1 MANNRKKGITL
12 LKILFSFVLLYFVF
26 TKIQFKEVWDIL
38 KGSNLGYLFIA
49 LLFFILSK
57 VLSAFRL
64 NLYIHQINIFL
75 TQLSNL
81 KLYLLGMFYNLF
93 LPGGIGGDAYKG
105 YVLKKKYEVKTKSV
119 VSILVL
125 DRLNGLLLIF
135 VISCML
141 ALFLDEGRLQ
151 PYKLL
156 FGIAI
161 GLSILIFW
169 LFNKRFFSFVYPVFW
184 KSLGYSALVQL
195 AQLVSVLFILQALD
209 VQGDNIA
216 YLFIFL
222 FTKHKAS
229 LLAHNPLPI
238 CNSTLNISVNAVMQC
253 LRSMAMASTWTGCM
267 RLSRLSGKTPE
278 CRPNLSAPSEAEAT
292 TAGLLCLAYEWFPS
306 TQIMESMKT
315 GG

>member
-1 MANNRKKGITL
+1 VANNRKKGITL

-64 NLYIHQINIFL
+64 NLYIHQIKIFL

-135 VISCML
+135 VISCLL

-222 FTKHKAS
+222 ISSIVSVLPLTIGGIGSREVVFYYGALWLGLDENTSVSISMLFFLITAAVS
-229 LLAHNPLPI
+229 LAGIIYHF
-238 CNSTLNISVNAVMQC
+238 
-253 LRSMAMASTWTGCM
+253 
-267 RLSRLSGKTPE
+267 KKPE
-278 CRPNLSAPSEAEAT
+278 LEEIPS
-292 TAGLLCLAYEWFPS
+292 
-306 TQIMESMKT
+306 
-315 GG
+315 